1 MDDERGLY
9 VGVQDAKTVE
19 QWNTPLKSICEN
31 KLRVPLAGNHRSTFL
46 EHPAARFKMNMLR
59 ELRQNYASFI
69 ADAESS
75 IGLAEPPADAAKP
88 AVYHVYPVSPPTVM
102 RLGFEDWLPPAMR
115 GLEVYFPAED
125 WRIPDDA
132 CRTSG
137 QNLPDV
143 RRRPVPECCEALCL
157 VCGCGLYWEA
167 INAPAQLHCVEC
179 QPVPSRR
186 MAEDLWLVESERS
199 LVCVSDNER
208 WVRAAFFHL
217 AEADRQQ
224 REEAATKA
232 AKDNAGF

>member
-1 MDDERGLY
+1 
-9 VGVQDAKTVE
+9 
-19 QWNTPLKSICEN
+19 
-31 KLRVPLAGNHRSTFL
+31 
-46 EHPAARFKMNMLR
+46 MNMLR

-125 WRIPDDA
+125 WRLPFEPLA
-132 CRTSG
+132 ATSSAD
-137 QNLPDV
+137 NLE
-143 RRRPVPECCEALCL
+143 RRRPIPECCEALCP

-167 INAPAQLHCVEC
+167 INAPAQLHCVVC

-224 REEAATKA
+224 REEAAAKA

>member
-1 MDDERGLY
+1 MSL
-9 VGVQDAKTVE
+9 
-19 QWNTPLKSICEN
+19 
-31 KLRVPLAGNHRSTFL
+31 
-46 EHPAARFKMNMLR
+46 LR

-88 AVYHVYPVSPPTVM
+88 SVYHVYPVSQPTVM
-102 RLGFEDWLPPAMR
+102 RLGFEDWLPPAYR

-125 WRIPDDA
+125 WR
-132 CRTSG
+132 
-137 QNLPDV
+137 LPEDPWKTHE
-143 RRRPVPECCEALCL
+143 RPMENPWKTRSVPECCEALCP

-167 INAPAQLHCVEC
+167 INAPAQLHCVVC

-186 MAEDLWLVESERS
+186 MAEDLWLVEDERS

-224 REEAATKA
+224 REEAAAKA

>member
-1 MDDERGLY
+1 
-9 VGVQDAKTVE
+9 
-19 QWNTPLKSICEN
+19 
-31 KLRVPLAGNHRSTFL
+31 
-46 EHPAARFKMNMLR
+46 MNMLR

-75 IGLAEPPADAAKP
+75 IALAEPPAEAAKP

-102 RLGFEDWLPPAMR
+102 RLGFEDWLPPAYR

-125 WRIPDDA
+125 WRIPAEPLAAISSAGDGK
-132 CRTSG
+132 T
-137 QNLPDV
+137 
-143 RRRPVPECCEALCL
+143 RRPIPESREALCP
-157 VCGCGLYWEA
+157 VCGCGLYWEP
-167 INAPAQLHCVEC
+167 IGAPAQLLCIEC
-179 QPVPSRR
+179 QPIPSRR

-208 WVRAAFFHL
+208 WVRCAFFHL

>member
-1 MDDERGLY
+1 
-9 VGVQDAKTVE
+9 
-19 QWNTPLKSICEN
+19 
-31 KLRVPLAGNHRSTFL
+31 
-46 EHPAARFKMNMLR
+46 MNILR
-59 ELRQNYASFI
+59 ELRQNYASSI
-69 ADAESS
+69 ADAEAST
-75 IGLAEPPADAAKP
+75 GLAEPPADAAKP

-125 WRIPDDA
+125 WRIPSDP
-132 CRTSG
+132 RKTHG
-137 QNLPDV
+137 
-143 RRRPVPECCEALCL
+143 RPMEDPRKTRSVPECVEALCPA
-157 VCGCGLYWEA
+157 CGCGLYWEA

-208 WVRAAFFHL
+208 WVRVAFFHL

-224 REEAATKA
+224 REEAAAKA